1 MSSSLGLQDGSDDL
15 EMIQDVEEAFGF
27 RLSDCDLGHCRTVGD
42 LFELV
47 EARLPT
53 SGLEGN
59 CATAMTFY
67 RLRRAIQP
75 RIGVALRPGTSISA
89 LSALRVKEVHRI
101 IKEECGLRPPVG
113 YIPVWGAVTL
123 LVILALSA
131 VVWILGLSGWIA
143 FLSAL
148 LAVSISRKMPIRLP
162 DTMLTFGDLVRSV
175 SSRSVGTLAKQ
186 GARLRPSEAW
196 DAFRDILSDHTP
208 LSKEAIEP
216 ETLLLH
222 PKLANS

>member
-15 EMIQDVEEAFGF
+15 EMIEDVEEAFGF
-27 RLSDCDLGHCRTVGD
+27 RLSDCDLNHCRTVGD

-53 SGLEGN
+53 SGLEGS
-59 CATAMTFY
+59 CATAMAFY

-75 RIGVALRPGTSISA
+75 RIGIALRPGTSISV
-89 LSALRVKEVHRI
+89 LSTIRVGELHRI
-101 IKEECGLRPPVG
+101 IKEECGLRPPVQ
-113 YIPVWGAVTL
+113 YISFWGCVTL
-123 LVILALSA
+123 LAIFALPVA
-131 VVWILGLSGWIA
+131 ALVLGLSGWIPVL
-143 FLSAL
+143 FAL
-148 LAVSISRKMPIRLP
+148 LAMSVCCKMLIRLP

-175 SSRSVGTLAKQ
+175 SSRSVGTLAEQ
-186 GARLRPSEAW
+186 GARLRASEAW
-196 DAFRDILSDHTP
+196 GAFRDILSDHTL
-208 LSKEAIEP
+208 LSKEAIAP